1 MYSPHSQPPFH
12 SVTTYVA
19 LDVAYVLFATLY
31 IMGDSSHMD
40 NFLKYCKPFP
50 VWIMIYQLY
59 SLIDTYYYI
68 KIVMLGLFFGSLG
81 DIFLLFQSSGA
92 IFFALGAFLFLVGHI
107 MYVPSFVNTARDLS
121 ENKITLREV
130 LSD

>member
-1 MYSPHSQPPFH
+1 
-12 SVTTYVA
+12 
-19 LDVAYVLFATLY
+19 
-31 IMGDSSHMD
+31 
-40 NFLKYCKPFP
+40 
-50 VWIMIYQLY
+50 
-59 SLIDTYYYI
+59 
-68 KIVMLGLFFGSLG
+68 MLGLFFGSLG

-92 IFFALGAFLFLVGHI
+92 IFFALGAFFFLVGHV